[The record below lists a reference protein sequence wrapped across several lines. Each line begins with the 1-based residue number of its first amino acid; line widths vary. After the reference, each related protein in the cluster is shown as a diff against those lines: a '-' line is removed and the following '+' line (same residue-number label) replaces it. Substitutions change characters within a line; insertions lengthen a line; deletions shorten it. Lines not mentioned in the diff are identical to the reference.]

1 MKEPILFISWGQVPR
16 GREDKAYEIFTKA
29 HEFLKKKKQEGKIK
43 QLRIYFNSQSSDL
56 TGFLL
61 MTGEPGFL
69 MKGSEELEK
78 LYMQAAAV
86 VDDLSMKF
94 IVGGEEDEV
103 SRHLN
108 RWLDVQKSLGF
119 AQV

>member
-1 MKEPILFISWGQVPR
+1 MKEPILYISWGQVPR

-29 HEFLKKKKQEGKIK
+29 HEFLKKKKEEGKIK
-43 QLRIYFNSQSSDL
+43 DLRIYFNAQGSDL

-61 MTGEPGFL
+61 MKSESDFLVTG
-69 MKGSEELEK
+69 SRELEK

-86 VDDLSMKF
+86 VDDLSMKLM
-94 IVGGEEDEV
+94 IGGQEEEV

-108 RWLDVQKSLGF
+108 RWLEVQKSLGYT
-119 AQV
+119 